1 MAVSVDTHLP
11 AAGARTGAAWTI
23 LVVVPANAISEA
35 DGATSGGA
43 TVDSVSLQ
51 SIRAAAELI
60 GPYVV
65 RTPTLPVGRL
75 TELLGLPVYA
85 KFEMLQ
91 HTGAFKARG
100 AFHRMLHLADAERVA
115 GVVAV
120 SGGNH
125 GLAVAYAARELG
137 ITATVIMPSTTAA
150 ASVRRAR
157 DDGAEVVVTDTIAQA
172 FSQAL
177 AEVSAGKVMI
187 HPFDD
192 PAVISGQGT
201 LGLELF
207 EDASDITD
215 VVASIGGGGM
225 IAGVATALKAL
236 SPAIRIWG
244 VETVG
249 ADAMTRSLQARE
261 PVTLEAIGSIA
272 TTLGAPTV
280 SPRTLAA
287 VQSLVEEVVL
297 VPDADAVRGVE
308 LFAEVSKVVTEPAAA
323 CTWPAALA
331 VRDRLPADARVALI
345 LCGGNA
351 GLDDI
356 ARWRL
361 QFPVDPAD

>member
-1 MAVSVDTHLP
+1 
-11 AAGARTGAAWTI
+11 
-23 LVVVPANAISEA
+23 VPANVTSDPGPATAA
-35 DGATSGGA
+35 DGT
-43 TVDSVSLQ
+43 TDEVTLRSVQ
-51 SIRAAAELI
+51 AAAELI

-75 TELLGLPVYA
+75 AELLGLPVYA

-100 AFHRMLHLADAERVA
+100 AFNRMLHLSDAERAA

-125 GLAVAYAARELG
+125 GLAVAYAARELN

-150 ASVRRAR
+150 ASVSRAR
-157 DDGAEVVVTDTIAQA
+157 ADGAHVVVTDTIAQA
-172 FSQAL
+172 FHQAL
-177 AEVSAGKVMI
+177 QEVAAGKAMI

-192 PAVISGQGT
+192 PAVIAGQGT
-201 LGLELF
+201 LGLELHA
-207 EDASDITD
+207 DAPGITD

-225 IAGVATALKAL
+225 ITGVATALKAL
-236 SPAIRIWG
+236 NPDIRIWG

-249 ADAMTRSLQARE
+249 ADAMTRSLAARQ
-261 PVTLEAIGSIA
+261 PVTLDTITSIA

-280 SPRTLAA
+280 SPQTLAA

-297 VPDADAVRGVE
+297 VSNADAVRGIE
-308 LFAEVSKVVTEPAAA
+308 LFAAVSKVVTEPAAA

-331 VRDRLPADARVALI
+331 IRDRLPADAKVALI

-361 QFPVDPAD
+361 QFSADVA